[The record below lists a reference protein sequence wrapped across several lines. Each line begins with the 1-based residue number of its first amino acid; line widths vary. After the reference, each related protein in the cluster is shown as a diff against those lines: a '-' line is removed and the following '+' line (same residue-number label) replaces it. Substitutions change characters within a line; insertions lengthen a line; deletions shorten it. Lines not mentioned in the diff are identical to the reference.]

1 MIRLL
6 DRNLLITFS
15 LSLVTSLAV
24 AKESSRRRRRD
35 EMWFHG
41 WTEQTDHPLW
51 DSSDG
56 ATPGQFGFADI
67 QRQIPEDAAATRP
80 PTSDF

>member
-6 DRNLLITFS
+6 DNKLLITFS
-15 LSLVTSLAV
+15 LSLVTSLPV
-24 AKESSRRRRRD
+24 AKESSRHRRHD
-35 EMWFHG
+35 EMWFYG

-56 ATPGQFGFADI
+56 ATRGQFGFAEI
-67 QRQIPEDAAATRP
+67 QRQIPEDVAATRR
-80 PTSDF
+80 PTSDI